1 MFVAFAEDVDR
12 VVDGNSPQHA
22 FHRLFVVLQQMG
34 SGKHLQKGLL
44 HHLLRLLGVAQDP
57 QAAVVNAFAKQIVEL
72 QLRLLI
78 LTTTGSD
85 YVCVS
90 LHFGAFLS

>member
-1 MFVAFAEDVDR
+1 MDATISVICFKSRTLAKR
-12 VVDGNSPQHA
+12 S
-22 FHRLFVVLQQMG
+22 
-34 SGKHLQKGLL
+34 L
-44 HHLLRLLGVAQDP
+44 HHLLCLLGIAQDP
-57 QAAVVNAFAKQIVEL
+57 QAAVVNVFAKQIVEL

-85 YVCVS
+85 YGCVS